1 MIGAMWRA
9 RAGPARAAIIVGKP
23 DNPEFTHSMLSAC
36 MNLAGRAR
44 CIEIAI
50 GAEKRRFRCA
60 KRNPGSTGGS
70 SAQRTVVAHAHGSW
84 AAACKVAR
92 SAVYVLSTVFDA
104 VCRQCRETR
113 RHRPCRRA
121 APLWRHCALDRHAL
135 VAIRRAAPHHGAYWL
150 CHLPCVDLTCV
161 QPNHAPVPSDHCD
174 QHRLMLSINC
184 TLSQV
189 GHRRRRYLTRVR
201 ATEP

>member
-70 SAQRTVVAHAHGSW
+70 SAQRTVVAHAHGSL

-92 SAVYVLSTVFDA
+92 SAVYVNQS
-104 VCRQCRETR
+104 
-113 RHRPCRRA
+113 
-121 APLWRHCALDRHAL
+121 
-135 VAIRRAAPHHGAYWL
+135 
-150 CHLPCVDLTCV
+150 
-161 QPNHAPVPSDHCD
+161 
-174 QHRLMLSINC
+174 
-184 TLSQV
+184 
-189 GHRRRRYLTRVR
+189 
-201 ATEP
+201 